1 MGLTNTEKSRRHQDK
16 IASIDAEMDAALEA
30 VDWERRN
37 AAEEDVEKWIDTYLV
52 GLMMEDAP
60 SPKMRELLH

>member
-1 MGLTNTEKSRRHQDK
+1 MEIKRSHDDK
-16 IASIDAEMDAALEA
+16 AASIDSELDAALEA